1 MSLYA
6 GCDVG
11 STTGKVVLINEAEEI
26 LGWSIVRSARGP
38 QATANHAFTQALEMA
53 KLPADAAV
61 DYMVSTGYGRNGI
74 SGAQEDIS
82 EISCHARGAFHVNPA
97 VQTIVDIGGQD
108 CKVISVNKKGRVVDF
123 QMNDKCSAGTGRF
136 FEVMTRV
143 LDCSFEEL
151 ASAALKSTH
160 PRQISK
166 QCSVFAESEVIS
178 LVNANVPLEDISA
191 GIHESIARRIHGMI
205 FKVGLVPEVA
215 LTGGCACNPALVKT
229 LERILNVTLAPLAV
243 NPQIMGALGAA
254 LFAKEH
260 ALESAS

>member
-1 MSLYA
+1 MTLFA

-11 STTGKVVLINEAEEI
+11 STTGKVVLIDENDNM
-26 LGWSIVRSARGP
+26 LGWSIVRSVRGP
-38 QATANHAFTQALEMA
+38 QATAEHAFAEAFKQAGID
-53 KLPADAAV
+53 PATPIANT
-61 DYMVSTGYGRNGI
+61 VSTGYGRTGI
-74 SGAQEDIS
+74 SMSTEDIS
-82 EISCHARGAFHVNPA
+82 EISCHARGAFQVNPA

-108 CKVISVNKKGRVVDF
+108 CKVISINKKGRVVDF

-151 ASAALKSTH
+151 AAAALKSDN

-178 LVNANVPLEDISA
+178 LVNANVPFEDISA
-191 GIHESIARRIHGMI
+191 GIHASIARRIQGMI

-215 LTGGCACNPALVKT
+215 LTGGCAQNKALVQA
-229 LERILNVTLAPLAV
+229 LEKLLRVQLAHLPV

-260 ALESAS
+260 AGNP

>member
-1 MSLYA
+1 MTIYA

-11 STTGKVVLINEAEEI
+11 STTGKVVLIDENEKL
-26 LGWSIVRSARGP
+26 LGWSVVRSARGP
-38 QATANHAFTQALEMA
+38 QATADHAFKEEYAMA
-53 KLPADAAV
+53 GLTD
-61 DYMVSTGYGRNGI
+61 MTGVN
-74 SGAQEDIS
+74 EDIS

-151 ASAALKSTH
+151 SAEALKSTN

-178 LVNANVPLEDISA
+178 LVNNNVPLCDISA

-205 FKVGLVPEVA
+205 FKVGLVPDVA
-215 LTGGCACNPALVKT
+215 LTGGCAQNPALVVA
-229 LERILNVTLAPLAV
+229 LEKILKVKLASLPV

-260 ALESAS
+260 AEEPQ

>member
-1 MSLYA
+1 MTIYA

-11 STTGKVVLINEAEEI
+11 STTGKVVLIDENEKL
-26 LGWSIVRSARGP
+26 LGWSVVRSARGP
-38 QATANHAFTQALEMA
+38 QATADHAFKEAYAMA
-53 KLPADAAV
+53 GLTDDVKPA
-61 DYMVSTGYGRNGI
+61 YIVSTGYVRTGMT
-74 SGAQEDIS
+74 GANEDIS

-151 ASAALKSTH
+151 SAEALKSTN

-178 LVNANVPLEDISA
+178 LVNNNVPLCDISA

-205 FKVGLVPEVA
+205 FKVGSVPDVA
-215 LTGGCACNPALVKT
+215 LTGGCAQNPALVVA
-229 LERILNVTLAPLAV
+229 LEKILKVKLASLPV

-260 ALESAS
+260 AEEPQ

>member
-1 MSLYA
+1 MTIYA
-6 GCDVG
+6 GLDVG
-11 STTGKVVLINEAEEI
+11 STTGKVVLLNEKAGI
-26 LGWSIVRSARGP
+26 LGWSVVKSSHGP
-38 QATANHAFTQALEMA
+38 QATADAAMKKAKEMA
-53 KLPADAAV
+53 GIADEEKPV
-61 DYMVSTGYGRNGI
+61 YMVATGYGRLNVVGVD
-74 SGAQEDIS
+74 EDIS
-82 EISCHARGAFHVNPA
+82 EISCHARGAVHVNPA

-151 ASAALKSTH
+151 SAEALKSTN

-178 LVNANVPLEDISA
+178 LVNNNVPLCDISA
-191 GIHESIARRIHGMI
+191 GIHDSIARRILGMI
-205 FKVGLVPEVA
+205 FKIGLEPEVG
-215 LTGGCACNPALVKT
+215 LTGGCAQNPALVAA
-229 LERILNVTLAPLAV
+229 LEKLLKVKLAKFDV

-254 LFAKEH
+254 LYAKEH
-260 ALESAS
+260 A